1 MNYQESLDKL
11 FSLHQ
16 FGIKL
21 GLENITNLLE
31 HIGNPHKKLKAIH
44 VAGSNGKGS
53 TSSFIASILQEAG
66 FRVGLY
72 TSPHFIDFNER
83 IRVNGTMIPNEY
95 VVKFM
100 NKNEEYITSESPTFF
115 ELTTA
120 MAFQYF
126 VDESIDYAVIETGLG
141 GRLDAT
147 NVLNSIASV
156 ITSISFEHTNI
167 LGNDLATIAQEK
179 AGIIKENQKVFIG
192 KMPELAKEVFSVIS
206 NERNSTK
213 FEIEAYLM
221 VENSVANFRF
231 KEKNLVIEK
240 LPLNGEYQLF
250 NASLASLVVQ
260 ELFPKMGV
268 GYIYSGL
275 KNVINN
281 SGIQG
286 RYERYSKNPCVIFD
300 AAHNLEGIE
309 VFLNEYIKESENY
322 SHKTLIYGAMK
333 DKNVDEILL
342 KLNNYFDTIYVTE
355 IDYERS
361 LTLSDF
367 SEINKRIG
375 ITLKTL
381 SSPSKFIKEYISNKN
396 NDSLVV
402 LGSIYILGEI
412 KKALLIQKT

>member
-44 VAGSNGKGS
+44 IAGSNGKGS
-53 TSSFIASILQEAG
+53 TASFIASILQEAG
-66 FRVGLY
+66 YKVGLY
-72 TSPHFIDFNER
+72 TSPHFIEFNER
-83 IRVNGTMIPNEY
+83 IRINGEMIPNEY
-95 VVKFM
+95 VVDFM
-100 NKNEEYITSESPTFF
+100 NKNEVYITSESPTFF

-126 VDESIDYAVIETGLG
+126 VDESIDYVVIETGLG

-147 NVLNSIASV
+147 NVLDSIASV

-167 LGNDLATIAQEK
+167 LGNDLAVIAKEK
-179 AGIIKENQKVFIG
+179 AGIIKKNQKVFIG
-192 KMPELAKEVFSVIS
+192 KIPTIAKEVLITIS
-206 NERNSTK
+206 KERNSSL
-213 FEIEAYLM
+213 FELEKYLV
-221 VENSVANFRF
+221 VEDSTAILSLD
-231 KEKNLVIEK
+231 EKQLIIAK
-240 LPLNGEYQLF
+240 LPLSGQYQLF
-250 NASLASLVVQ
+250 NASLATFVVQ
-260 ELFPKMGV
+260 ELFQRISIDN
-268 GYIYSGL
+268 IYSGL
-275 KNVINN
+275 ENVISN

-286 RYERYSKNPCVIFD
+286 RYERYSENPSVIFD

-309 VFLNEYIKESENY
+309 VFLNEYKRESGMY
-322 SHKTLIYGAMK
+322 SHKTLIYGAMN
-333 DKNVDEILL
+333 DKSVEEILL
-342 KLNNYFDTIYVTE
+342 KLNEYFDTIYVTE

-367 SEINKRIG
+367 AEVSNKIG
-375 ITLKTL
+375 VILKPL
-381 SSPSKFIKEYISNKN
+381 PSPSKFIREYVSNHN
-396 NDSLVV
+396 QDSLVV

-412 KKALLIQKT
+412 KKELLVQNT

>member
-21 GLENITNLLE
+21 GLKNITNLLE
-31 HIGNPHKKLKAIH
+31 HIGNPHKKLKTIH
-44 VAGSNGKGS
+44 IAGSNGKGS

-66 FRVGLY
+66 FKVGLY

-83 IRVNGTMIPNEY
+83 IRTNGIMIPNDY

-126 VDESIDYAVIETGLG
+126 FDESIDYAVIETGLG

-147 NVLNSIASV
+147 NVLDSIASV

-167 LGNDLATIAQEK
+167 LGNDLAIIAKEK
-179 AGIIKENQKVFIG
+179 AGIIKENQKVFVG
-192 KMPELAKEVFSVIS
+192 KIDYVPKEILKDIS
-206 NERNSTK
+206 NERNSYLFDLEEHLVVEETK
-213 FEIEAYLM
+213 VKLSFNEKIILIET
-221 VENSVANFRF
+221 
-231 KEKNLVIEK
+231 
-240 LPLNGEYQLF
+240 LPLNGKFQLY
-250 NASLASLVVQ
+250 NASLASFVVQ
-260 ELFPKMGV
+260 ELFPDV
-268 GYIYSGL
+268 GKEYIYSGL
-275 KNVINN
+275 QNVISN

-286 RYERYSKNPCVIFD
+286 RYERYSHDPSVIFD
-300 AAHNLEGIE
+300 AAHNMEGVE
-309 VFLNEYIKESENY
+309 VFLNEYMKESKNY
-322 SHKTLIYGAMK
+322 AHKGLIYGAMK

-342 KLNNYFDTIYVTE
+342 KLDRHFDAIYVTE

-361 LTLSDF
+361 LTLSEF
-367 SEINKRIG
+367 SEISKSIG
-375 ITLKTL
+375 IALKPL
-381 SSPSKFIKEYISNKN
+381 PLPSKYIKEFINNNK

-402 LGSIYILGEI
+402 LGSIYMLGEI

>member
-21 GLENITNLLE
+21 GLKNITNLLE
-31 HIGNPHKKLKAIH
+31 HIGNPHKKLKTIH
-44 VAGSNGKGS
+44 IAGSNGKGS
-53 TSSFIASILQEAG
+53 TSSFIASILQESG
-66 FRVGLY
+66 FKVGLY

-83 IRVNGTMIPNEY
+83 IRINGIMIPNDY

-126 VDESIDYAVIETGLG
+126 FDESIDYAVIETGLG

-147 NVLNSIASV
+147 NVLDSIASV

-167 LGNDLATIAQEK
+167 LGNDLAIIAKEK
-179 AGIIKENQKVFIG
+179 AGIIKENQKVFVG
-192 KMPELAKEVFSVIS
+192 KIDYVPKEILKDIS
-206 NERNSTK
+206 NERNSYLFDLEEHLVVEETK
-213 FEIEAYLM
+213 VKLSFNEKIILIET
-221 VENSVANFRF
+221 
-231 KEKNLVIEK
+231 
-240 LPLNGEYQLF
+240 LPLNGKFQLY
-250 NASLASLVVQ
+250 NASLASFVVQ
-260 ELFPKMGV
+260 ELFPDV
-268 GYIYSGL
+268 GKEYIYSGL
-275 KNVINN
+275 QNVISN

-286 RYERYSKNPCVIFD
+286 RYERYSHDPSVIFD
-300 AAHNLEGIE
+300 AAHNMEGVE
-309 VFLNEYIKESENY
+309 VFLNEYMKESKNY
-322 SHKTLIYGAMK
+322 AHKGLIYGAMK

-342 KLNNYFDTIYVTE
+342 KLDRHFDTIYVTE

-361 LTLSDF
+361 LTLSEF
-367 SEINKRIG
+367 SEISKSIG
-375 ITLKTL
+375 IALKPL
-381 SSPSKFIKEYISNKN
+381 PLPSKYIKEFINNNK

-402 LGSIYILGEI
+402 LGSIYMLGEI